1 MLDILPLGNTD
12 YIIVK
17 KSNIA
22 LYVSGLGIIGTD
34 VISDGIPLPDG
45 LKLTDNIA
53 IFEDNTVSTPS
64 YWLLKSDNINN
75 YFEFSNLKVHCKTE
89 ASSNAYYSFYRLEY
103 GSFVFYDNRLE
114 TSISS
119 GSHKFV
125 YSFNDVEIDGTMKDY
140 AHKNFFDMEYEEGEY
155 IFPYIADTDEVLSNL
170 DNTEKILIFPGN
182 VAKEN
187 LPLTFSLL
195 DVTNNMEICSISLD
209 TNSPYYLYILE
220 NPDDFWFEIPTSE
233 FKDYLVNGNQYSFN
247 IIARNNVNEFTISR
261 SITYGGTTVT
271 PPTEEDKQTDAII
284 NQTEKIEEQT
294 NAIVNQTE
302 KIEEQTEVQKNIFE
316 RIGDILS
323 YINPLSENFFAYK
336 LVDLLIDALKSL
348 FVPEERIF

>member
-1 MLDILPLGNTD
+1 LPHSNTD

-34 VISDGIPLPDG
+34 VISDGIPLPNG

-53 IFEDNTVSTPS
+53 IFENNTASTPS

-170 DNTEKILIFPGN
+170 DNTEKILIFPGS
-182 VAKEN
+182 VTIEN
-187 LPLTFSLL
+187 LPITFSLL
-195 DVTNNMEICSISLD
+195 DVKNSNNEVYSISLD
-209 TNSPYYLYILE
+209 TNSPYYLYIVE
-220 NPDDFWFEIPTSE
+220 NPTDYWFEIPTSE
-233 FKDYLVNGNQYSFN
+233 FKEYLINGNEYLFN
-247 IIARNNVNEFTISR
+247 INTSSFTVFR
-261 SITYGGTTVT
+261 RITYGATSGS

-302 KIEEQTEVQKNIFE
+302 KIEEQTEVQKSIFE

-348 FVPEERIF
+348 FVPEERVFR